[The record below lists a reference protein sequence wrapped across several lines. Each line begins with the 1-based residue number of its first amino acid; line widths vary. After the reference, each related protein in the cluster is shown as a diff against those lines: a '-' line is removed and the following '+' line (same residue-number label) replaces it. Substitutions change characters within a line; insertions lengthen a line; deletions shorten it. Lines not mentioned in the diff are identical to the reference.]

1 MSVTQVAIPV
11 TLDMVSFEQVV
22 MLADEVCYSS
32 KKSGVHSRIVK
43 NAKDLAYEE
52 HRGNL
57 NWGLRIIDGL
67 EKDLFEVHFQQ
78 VCSLIQ
84 DEFQKEN

>member
-32 KKSGVHSRIVK
+32 KNLGCILGSLKMPKILRTKSIV
-43 NAKDLAYEE
+43 A
-52 HRGNL
+52 
-57 NWGLRIIDGL
+57 I
-67 EKDLFEVHFQQ
+67 
-78 VCSLIQ
+78 
-84 DEFQKEN
+84 